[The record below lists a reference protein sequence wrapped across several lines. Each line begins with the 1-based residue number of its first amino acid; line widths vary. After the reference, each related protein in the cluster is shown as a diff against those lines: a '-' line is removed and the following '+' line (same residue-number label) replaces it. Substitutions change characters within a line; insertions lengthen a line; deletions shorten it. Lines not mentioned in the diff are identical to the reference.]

1 MPTLRRFPGGED
13 DGRRPEAEE
22 SERDPGEADTTR
34 MFVPTHRRP
43 AAGTRGSPL
52 ELVVIKRRGL
62 SHTDSTMN
70 WVAVEIVTR
79 NTIYLVDGAMRCVGV
94 VDRTTNQREQ
104 EHSLLGATLTGG
116 QKRAEN
122 RLDLSQPLP
131 MPGMAAIFRRPAAA
145 RGIHPFGET
154 SPVERVVLRIG
165 VTTVE
170 IDKAGE
176 SFHELTARFFLST
189 HD

>member
-1 MPTLRRFPGGED
+1 MPTHHRWPGRNGEGRGAND
-13 DGRRPEAEE
+13 DAAD
-22 SERDPGEADTTR
+22 SEGGAADTTQV
-34 MFVPTHRRP
+34 FVPSHRRP

-52 ELVVIKRRGL
+52 EVVLIKRRGL
-62 SHTDSTMN
+62 SHSDPMTP

-79 NTIYLVDGAMRCVGV
+79 NTIYLVDGAMRCIGV
-94 VDRTTNQREQ
+94 VDRATNRREP
-104 EHSLLGATLTGG
+104 EHSLLGAFLTGG
-116 QKRAEN
+116 QKRSEN

-131 MPGMAAIFRRPAAA
+131 LPGMAAIFRRPATA

-154 SPVERVVLRIG
+154 SPVERVVLRVG

-170 IDKAGE
+170 IDKAGD

>member
-1 MPTLRRFPGGED
+1 MPTLRGRPGGD
-13 DGRRPEAEE
+13 SNDRHPA
-22 SERDPGEADTTR
+22 SGEGGADAGEVDTTTA
-34 MFVPTHRRP
+34 FVPAHRRP
-43 AAGTRGSPL
+43 AGSRGSPL
-52 ELVVIKRRGL
+52 ELVVIKRHGL
-62 SHTDSTMN
+62 SHSDSTAN
-70 WVAVEIVTR
+70 WVAIEIVTR

-94 VDRTTNQREQ
+94 VDRATNRREQ
-104 EHSLLGATLTGG
+104 DHSLLGATLTGG

-131 MPGMAAIFRRPAAA
+131 LPGMAAIFRRPAAA

-165 VTTVE
+165 VTAVE
-170 IDKAGE
+170 VDKAGE

>member
-1 MPTLRRFPGGED
+1 MPTLRKWPEGEGDARAPG
-13 DGRRPEAEE
+13 A
-22 SERDPGEADTTR
+22 GEADKDPNEVDTTTA
-34 MFVPTHRRP
+34 FVPAQRRP
-43 AAGTRGSPL
+43 AGTRGSPL

-62 SHTDSTMN
+62 SHSDPTTN
-70 WVAVEIVTR
+70 WVAIEIVTR
-79 NTIYLVDGAMRCVGV
+79 NTIYLVDGGMRCIGV
-94 VDRTTNQREQ
+94 VDRATNKRETD
-104 EHSLLGATLTGG
+104 HSLLGATLTGG

-122 RLDLSQPLP
+122 RLDLSQPFPL
-131 MPGMAAIFRRPAAA
+131 PGMAAIFRRPAAA

-170 IDKAGE
+170 VDKAGE

>member
-1 MPTLRRFPGGED
+1 MPTLRKWPGGEH
-13 DGRRPEAEE
+13 DGRDPESGE
-22 SERDPGEADTTR
+22 SGHDAGEVDTTR
-34 MFVPTHRRP
+34 VFLPSHRRP
-43 AAGTRGSPL
+43 AAGSRGSPL
-52 ELVVIKRRGL
+52 ELVLIKRRGL
-62 SHTDSTMN
+62 SHSDPTAN
-70 WVAVEIVTR
+70 WVALEIVTR
-79 NTIYLVDGAMRCVGV
+79 NTIYLVDGAMRCIGV
-94 VDRTTNQREQ
+94 VDRATNNREA

-131 MPGMAAIFRRPAAA
+131 LPGMAAIFRRPAAA

-189 HD
+189 HE

>member
-1 MPTLRRFPGGED
+1 MPTLRKYPGREGN
-13 DGRRPEAEE
+13 GRGPGDEAAGAEGAE
-22 SERDPGEADTTR
+22 VDTTR
-34 MFVPTHRRP
+34 VFVPSHRRP

-52 ELVVIKRRGL
+52 ELVLIKRRGV
-62 SHTDSTMN
+62 SHSDPTTQ

-79 NTIYLVDGAMRCVGV
+79 NTIYLVDGAMRCIGV
-94 VDRTTNQREQ
+94 VDRATNRRES
-104 EHSLLGATLTGG
+104 EHSLLGAFLTGG
-116 QKRAEN
+116 QKRSEN

-131 MPGMAAIFRRPAAA
+131 LPGMAAIFRRPAAA

-154 SPVERVVLRIG
+154 SPVERVVLRVG

-170 IDKAGE
+170 IGKAGD